1 MSTLKRC
8 IPRIIT
14 HLAHYTSV
22 STLTTAFDKGTF
34 DKDLQ
39 VLVSKKRRK
48 RAAKIC
54 QTYFNK
60 EAK

>member
-8 IPRIIT
+8 IPIIIT
-14 HLAHYTSV
+14 HLAVLTSV
-22 STLTTAFDKGTF
+22 STLATAFSKGTF

-39 VLVSKKRRK
+39 VLVSKKRR
-48 RAAKIC
+48 RCAAKIC
-54 QTYFNK
+54 QAYFNK